1 MNSIAL
7 HLTTDIEYGPGD
19 LATVPWKCDVAPA
32 PSCAPPSP
40 QRSSGRSTNRHSFSY
55 AASNADILLPERPF
69 RRMKP
74 GTAAFKASNS
84 CIFPPGLVFF
94 RHPGT
99 VIPRL
104 IHFFVPVHCR
114 GERLPPSVSR
124 VDVVGSQDRPLA
136 VTAVVE
142 AEERVIA
149 GGGKVA
155 VTGGALLTAVDGGP
169 EPWGQQTPKSSAP
182 LSSPWNT
189 Q

>member
-1 MNSIAL
+1 MDRVISR
-7 HLTTDIEYGPGD
+7 
-19 LATVPWKCDVAPA
+19 
-32 PSCAPPSP
+32 PSLGSAMWL
-40 QRSSGRSTNRHSFSY
+40 Q
-55 AASNADILLPERPF
+55 LLPVRLHHRNAHREEAQTGIPSRMPPPTLIF
-69 RRMKP
+69 YYQNVLSAHETRYRRLQ
-74 GTAAFKASNS
+74 GLQLYTSNS

-169 EPWGQQTPKSSAP
+169 GQQVKPWGQQTPKSSAP